1 MNAREFLLALFV
13 PFSWALGFV
22 VAKAGLEE
30 FPPLLLMSIP
40 FCDRG
45 AGAGLVR
52 TDSPK
57 LPERSFLDRT
67 GGFYDSIWPDLYR
80 TFHD

>member
-1 MNAREFLLALFV
+1 MHAREFLLALFV

-22 VAKAGLEE
+22 IAKAVARRV
-30 FPPLLLMSIP
+30 PPAATDEYP

-45 AGAGLVR
+45 SGAGLVR

-67 GGFYDSIWPDLYR
+67 GGLYDSIWPDLYR
-80 TFHD
+80 PFYD